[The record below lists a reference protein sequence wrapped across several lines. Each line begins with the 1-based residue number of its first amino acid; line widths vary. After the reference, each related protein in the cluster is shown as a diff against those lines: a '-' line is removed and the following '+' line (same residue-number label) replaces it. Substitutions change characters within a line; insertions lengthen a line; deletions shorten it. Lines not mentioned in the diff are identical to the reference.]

1 MKKRFLYIALVAV
14 SASLAVML
22 LLAVPLTM
30 HVYLGDIR
38 SQMQGMLVLIAG
50 EQEQMEADPVG
61 FAIERGGWLGG
72 TGSDIR
78 LTILNREGEIIA
90 DSHTADRYSE
100 AQEQE
105 IVQARAEG
113 WGTAI
118 HRSSRTGTYCY
129 YVAYDNGSYIYRL
142 SAEVSQMAIAL
153 GILCVSCIAGA
164 CIGLLTAGLLSRYFA
179 RRSARDVHT
188 LAKVAQKAASGDL
201 TVRARMDEDSG
212 ELRDIGNAVNKL
224 AKTLAR
230 RNRELTSANDNL
242 KAVLQGVKDGVVAVN
257 GEDGGILILTDHAR
271 EILGGTPHRGE
282 RLEAV
287 GPNYIYVRDAM
298 RRSREE
304 GHPVECD
311 VTIGGMPEKTVSIWA
326 APLEQDGG
334 AIAVIADVTRMRE
347 LERMRRDFVAN
358 VTHELKTPLTS
369 IRGYVELLSS
379 GRRDEQTARQFYE
392 IIEIEAQRLAN
403 LIDDL
408 LELSSIE
415 QASARP
421 KAEPVPVAAAVREV
435 FEQVTPMAQKAA
447 VELHADV
454 PENLTVTMTHKHLQE
469 LLMNLTDNAVK
480 YNRPGGRVAVCA
492 HREREQVTLTVS
504 DTGIGIPP
512 ESVDRIFERFYR
524 VDKGR
529 SRELGGTGL
538 GLSIVKHIAGLYG
551 GSVQVSS
558 TLGEGTVFTVRLWD
572 GR

>member
-50 EQEQMEADPVG
+50 EQEQMEADPAG
-61 FAIERGGWLGG
+61 FAIERGGRLDG

-78 LTILNREGEIIA
+78 LTILNREGEILA

-113 WGTAI
+113 WGAAI

-142 SAEVSQMAIAL
+142 STEVSQMAAAL
-153 GILCVSCIAGA
+153 GILCVSCVAGA
-164 CIGLLTAGLLSRYFA
+164 GIGLLTAGLLSRYFA

-188 LAKVAQKAASGDL
+188 LAKVAKKAASGDL

-304 GHPVECD
+304 GRPVECD

-334 AIAVIADVTRMRE
+334 AIAVIADVTHMRE

-421 KAEPVPVAAAVREV
+421 KAETVPVAAAVREV

-447 VELHADV
+447 VELHAKV
-454 PENLTVTMTHKHLQE
+454 PEDLTVTMTHKHLQE

-480 YNRPGGRVAVCA
+480 YNRSGGRVTVCA
-492 HREREQVTLTVS
+492 RREREQVTITVS

>member
-50 EQEQMEADPVG
+50 EQEQMEADPAG
-61 FAIERGGWLGG
+61 FAIERGGRLDG

-78 LTILNREGEIIA
+78 LTILNREGEILA

-113 WGTAI
+113 WGAAI

-142 SAEVSQMAIAL
+142 STEVSQMAAAL
-153 GILCVSCIAGA
+153 GILCVSCVAGA
-164 CIGLLTAGLLSRYFA
+164 GIGLLTAGLLSRYFA

-188 LAKVAQKAASGDL
+188 LAKVAKKAASGDL

-304 GHPVECD
+304 GRPVECD

-334 AIAVIADVTRMRE
+334 AIAVIADVTHMRE

-447 VELHADV
+447 VELHAEV
-454 PENLTVTMTHKHLQE
+454 PEDLTVTMTHKHLQE

-480 YNRPGGRVAVCA
+480 YNRSGGRVTVCA
-492 HREREQVTLTVS
+492 RREREQVTITVS

>member
-129 YVAYDNGSYIYRL
+129 YIAYDNGSYIYRL

-153 GILCVSCIAGA
+153 GILCVSCVAGA
-164 CIGLLTAGLLSRYFA
+164 GIGLLTAGLLSRYFA

-188 LAKVAQKAASGDL
+188 LAKVAKKAASGDL

-304 GHPVECD
+304 GRPVECD

-334 AIAVIADVTRMRE
+334 AIAVIADVTHMRE

-435 FEQVTPMAQKAA
+435 FEQVAPMAQKAA

-454 PENLTVTMTHKHLQE
+454 PEDLTVTMTHKHLQE

-480 YNRPGGRVAVCA
+480 YNRSGGQVAVCA
-492 HREREQVTLTVS
+492 RREREQVTLTVS

-551 GSVQVSS
+551 GSVQVRS

>member
-1 MKKRFLYIALVAV
+1 MKRRFLYIALVAV

-38 SQMQGMLVLIAG
+38 SQMQGMLALVAG
-50 EQEQMEADPVG
+50 QQEQMEADPVG
-61 FAIERGGWLGG
+61 FAIERGGQLG
-72 TGSDIR
+72 DAEHNIR

-90 DSHTADRYSE
+90 DSHTTGQYSE

-142 SAEVSQMAIAL
+142 SAEVSQMALAL

-179 RRSARDVHT
+179 RRSARDVHA

-257 GEDGGILILTDHAR
+257 GDGGGVLILTDHAR
-271 EILGGTPHRGE
+271 EILGGTPGRGE
-282 RLEAV
+282 RLEEV

-298 RRSREE
+298 RRSRAE
-304 GHPVECD
+304 GRPVECD

-334 AIAVIADVTRMRE
+334 AIAVIADVTHMRE
-347 LERMRRDFVAN
+347 LEQMRRDFVAN

-421 KAEPVPVAAAVREV
+421 KADPVPVAAAVREV
-435 FEQVTPMAQKAA
+435 FEQVAPMAKKAA
-447 VELHADV
+447 VELRTDV
-454 PENLTVTMTHKHLQE
+454 PEDLTVTMTHKHLQE

-480 YNRPGGRVAVCA
+480 YNRPGGQVAVCA
-492 HREREQVTLTVS
+492 RREREQVTLTVS